1 MEEKIVPNPDVVF
14 KNYKIISQYLEKNEE
29 DKDKYIELELPTP
42 ETIQKLC
49 EPQIVKNRLNF
60 DFKKYSSFFEEDKL
74 NLDKIESLKDA
85 EKTKFLLMFLGFI
98 NSKHDIYSLYD
109 QELEVYAYEEK
120 RFIDNVPNYSIYLD
134 YCIDYLKS
142 IDKYFD
148 SIQDFETFMKILS
161 EVGINIENQEKNDLY
176 LKIKQDLFLSK
187 GKNKILILIA
197 PSNNFWI
204 KSEKSSINEQNYDKK
219 LNNYTNIFYN
229 KNFIK
234 KFMQQVVANPR
245 CHFGLISSMAYRNLK
260 ACWDA
265 LEKLDND
272 INNLCPKNIIFI
284 DQNLHSSVQDEKSKK
299 KTFFRDMAKIVE
311 YLKKSKGKNKDNEQD
326 NTGYFDEN
334 NILILESELEKM
346 TDSTRNNTIRL
357 NIFNEEYLQKDEKG
371 KKATDLDVDKFID
384 YLVKLLNDCG
394 EDIRSYIKQNT
405 FSNKI

>member
-29 DKDKYIELELPTP
+29 DKDIELELPTP

-60 DFKKYSSFFEEDKL
+60 DFKKYSSFFEGDKL

>member
-1 MEEKIVPNPDVVF
+1 MEEKIIPNPDVEL
-14 KNYKIISQYLEKNEE
+14 KNYIIISQYLEKKEE
-29 DKDKYIELELPTP
+29 DKDKDIEFELPTP
-42 ETIQKLC
+42 ETIEKLC

-60 DFKKYSSFFEEDKL
+60 DFKKYSSFFEGDKL
-74 NLDKIESLKDA
+74 NLDKIESLKDT

-109 QELEVYAYEEK
+109 QEIEVYEEK

-142 IDKYFD
+142 IDKFFD
-148 SIQDFETFMKILS
+148 SIQDFDTFMKILS

-284 DQNLHSSVQDEKSKK
+284 DQNLHNSVQDEKSKK
-299 KTFFRDMAKIVE
+299 KTFYRDMAKIVE

>member
-1 MEEKIVPNPDVVF
+1 MEEKIIPNPDVEL
-14 KNYKIISQYLEKNEE
+14 KNYIIISQYLEKNEE
-29 DKDKYIELELPTP
+29 DKDKDIEFELPTP
-42 ETIQKLC
+42 ETIEKLC

-60 DFKKYSSFFEEDKL
+60 DFKKYSSFFEGDKL
-74 NLDKIESLKDA
+74 NLDKIESLKDT

-109 QELEVYAYEEK
+109 QEIKVYEEK
-120 RFIDNVPNYSIYLD
+120 RFIDNVQNYSIYLD

-142 IDKYFD
+142 IDKCFD
-148 SIQDFETFMKILS
+148 SIQDFDTFMKILS

-284 DQNLHSSVQDEKSKK
+284 DQNLHISVQDEKSKK

-384 YLVKLLNDCG
+384 YLVKLLNDCR
-394 EDIRSYIKQNT
+394 EDIRSYIKQNP
-405 FSNKI
+405 FQN

>member
-29 DKDKYIELELPTP
+29 DKDIELELPTP

>member
-1 MEEKIVPNPDVVF
+1 MEEKIIPNPDVEL
-14 KNYKIISQYLEKNEE
+14 KNYIIISQYLEKKEE
-29 DKDKYIELELPTP
+29 DKDKDIEFELPTP
-42 ETIQKLC
+42 ETIEKLC

-98 NSKHDIYSLYD
+98 NSKNDIYSLYD
-109 QELEVYAYEEK
+109 QNIEVYEEK

-142 IDKYFD
+142 IDKCFD
-148 SIQDFETFMKILS
+148 SIQDFDTFMKILS

-234 KFMQQVVANPR
+234 KFMQQVVSNPR

-284 DQNLHSSVQDEKSKK
+284 DQNLHGSVQDEKSKK
-299 KTFFRDMAKIVE
+299 KTFYRDMGKIVE

-346 TDSTRNNTIRL
+346 MDSTRNNTIRL

>member
-29 DKDKYIELELPTP
+29 DKDIELELPTP

-60 DFKKYSSFFEEDKL
+60 DFKKYSSFFEGDKL
-74 NLDKIESLKDA
+74 NLDKIESLKDT

-120 RFIDNVPNYSIYLD
+120 RFIDNVQNYSIYLD

-142 IDKYFD
+142 IDKCFD
-148 SIQDFETFMKILS
+148 SIQDFDTFMKILS

-284 DQNLHSSVQDEKSKK
+284 DQNLHISVQDEKSKK

-346 TDSTRNNTIRL
+346 MDSTRNNTIRL

>member
-1 MEEKIVPNPDVVF
+1 MEEKIIPNPDVEL
-14 KNYKIISQYLEKNEE
+14 KNYIIISQYLEKKEE
-29 DKDKYIELELPTP
+29 DKDKDIEFELPTP
-42 ETIQKLC
+42 ETIEKLC

-60 DFKKYSSFFEEDKL
+60 DFKKYSSFFEGDKL
-74 NLDKIESLKDA
+74 NLDKIESLKDT

-98 NSKHDIYSLYD
+98 NSKNDIYSLYD
-109 QELEVYAYEEK
+109 QNIEVYEEK

-142 IDKYFD
+142 IDKCFD
-148 SIQDFETFMKILS
+148 SIQDFDTFMKILS

-311 YLKKSKGKNKDNEQD
+311 YLKKNKGKNKDNEQD

>member
-29 DKDKYIELELPTP
+29 DKDKDIELELPTP

-284 DQNLHSSVQDEKSKK
+284 DQNLHISVQDEKSKK
-299 KTFFRDMAKIVE
+299 KTFFRDMDKIVE

-346 TDSTRNNTIRL
+346 TGSTKNNTIRL

-394 EDIRSYIKQNT
+394 EDIRSYIKQNP
-405 FSNKI
+405 FQN

>member
-29 DKDKYIELELPTP
+29 DKDKDIELELPTP

-49 EPQIVKNRLNF
+49 EPKIVKNRLNF

-299 KTFFRDMAKIVE
+299 KTLFRDMAKIVE

>member
-1 MEEKIVPNPDVVF
+1 MEEKIIPNPDVEL
-14 KNYKIISQYLEKNEE
+14 KNYIIISQYLEKKEE
-29 DKDKYIELELPTP
+29 DKDKDIEFELPTP
-42 ETIQKLC
+42 ETIEKLC

-60 DFKKYSSFFEEDKL
+60 DFKKYSSFFEGDKL
-74 NLDKIESLKDA
+74 NLDKIESLKDT

-109 QELEVYAYEEK
+109 QEIEVYEEK

-142 IDKYFD
+142 IDKCFD
-148 SIQDFETFMKILS
+148 SIQDFDTFMKILS

-284 DQNLHSSVQDEKSKK
+284 DQNLHGSVQEEKSKK
-299 KTFFRDMAKIVE
+299 KTFYRDMAKIVE
-311 YLKKSKGKNKDNEQD
+311 YLKKSKGKNKDDEQD
-326 NTGYFDEN
+326 NTGYFDES

-346 TDSTRNNTIRL
+346 KDSTRNNTIRL

>member
-29 DKDKYIELELPTP
+29 DKDIELELPTP

-60 DFKKYSSFFEEDKL
+60 DFKKYSSFFEGDKL
-74 NLDKIESLKDA
+74 NLDKIESLKDT

-109 QELEVYAYEEK
+109 QEIEVYEEK
-120 RFIDNVPNYSIYLD
+120 RFIDNVQNYSIYLD

-142 IDKYFD
+142 IDKCFD
-148 SIQDFETFMKILS
+148 SIQDFDTFMKILS

-284 DQNLHSSVQDEKSKK
+284 DQNLHDSVQEEKSKK
-299 KTFFRDMAKIVE
+299 KTFYRDMAKIVE

>member
-1 MEEKIVPNPDVVF
+1 MEEKIIPNPDVEL
-14 KNYKIISQYLEKNEE
+14 KNYIIISQYLEKKEE
-29 DKDKYIELELPTP
+29 DKDKDIEFELPTP
-42 ETIQKLC
+42 ETIEKLC

-60 DFKKYSSFFEEDKL
+60 DFKKYSSFFEGDKL
-74 NLDKIESLKDA
+74 NLDKIESLKDT

-98 NSKHDIYSLYD
+98 NSKNDIYSLYD
-109 QELEVYAYEEK
+109 QNIEVYEEK
-120 RFIDNVPNYSIYLD
+120 RFIDNVQNYSIYLD

-142 IDKYFD
+142 IDKCFD
-148 SIQDFETFMKILS
+148 SIQDFDTFMKILS

-187 GKNKILILIA
+187 GNNKILILIA

-284 DQNLHSSVQDEKSKK
+284 DQNLHISVQDEKSKK

>member
-1 MEEKIVPNPDVVF
+1 MEEKIIPNPDVEL
-14 KNYKIISQYLEKNEE
+14 KNYIIISQYLEKKEE
-29 DKDKYIELELPTP
+29 DKDKDIEFELPTP
-42 ETIQKLC
+42 ETIEKLC

-60 DFKKYSSFFEEDKL
+60 DFKKYSSFFEGDKL
-74 NLDKIESLKDA
+74 NLDKIESLKDT

-98 NSKHDIYSLYD
+98 NSKNDIYSLYD
-109 QELEVYAYEEK
+109 QNIEVYEEK

-142 IDKYFD
+142 IDKFFD
-148 SIQDFETFMKILS
+148 SIQDFDTFMKILS

-299 KTFFRDMAKIVE
+299 KTFYRDMAKIVE

>member
-1 MEEKIVPNPDVVF
+1 MEEKIIPNPEVEL
-14 KNYKIISQYLEKNEE
+14 KNYIIISQYLEKKEE
-29 DKDKYIELELPTP
+29 DKDKDIEFELPTP
-42 ETIQKLC
+42 ETIEKLC

-60 DFKKYSSFFEEDKL
+60 DFKKYSSFFEGDKL
-74 NLDKIESLKDA
+74 NLDKIESLKDT

-109 QELEVYAYEEK
+109 QEIEVYEEK

-142 IDKYFD
+142 IDKCFD
-148 SIQDFETFMKILS
+148 SIQDFDTFMKILS

-284 DQNLHSSVQDEKSKK
+284 DQNLHGSVQEEKSKK
-299 KTFFRDMAKIVE
+299 KTFYRDMAKIVE
-311 YLKKSKGKNKDNEQD
+311 YLKKSKGKNKDDEQD
-326 NTGYFDEN
+326 NTGYFDES

-346 TDSTRNNTIRL
+346 KDSTRNNTIRL

>member
-311 YLKKSKGKNKDNEQD
+311 YLKKNKGKNKDNEQD

-346 TDSTRNNTIRL
+346 TGSTKNNTIRL

-394 EDIRSYIKQNT
+394 EDIRSYIKQNP
-405 FSNKI
+405 FQN

>member
-1 MEEKIVPNPDVVF
+1 MEEKIIPNPDVEL
-14 KNYKIISQYLEKNEE
+14 KNYIIISQYLEKKEE
-29 DKDKYIELELPTP
+29 DKDKDIEFELPTP
-42 ETIQKLC
+42 ETIEKLC

-60 DFKKYSSFFEEDKL
+60 DFKKYSSFFEGDKL
-74 NLDKIESLKDA
+74 NLDKIESLKDT

-109 QELEVYAYEEK
+109 QEIEVYEEK

-142 IDKYFD
+142 IDKFFD
-148 SIQDFETFMKILS
+148 SIQDFDTFMKILS

-299 KTFFRDMAKIVE
+299 KTFYRDMAKIVE

>member
-1 MEEKIVPNPDVVF
+1 MEEKIIPNPDVEL
-14 KNYKIISQYLEKNEE
+14 KNYIIISQYLEKKEE
-29 DKDKYIELELPTP
+29 DKDIEFELPTP
-42 ETIQKLC
+42 ETIEKLC

-60 DFKKYSSFFEEDKL
+60 DFKKYSSFFEGDKL
-74 NLDKIESLKDA
+74 NLDKIESLKDT

-142 IDKYFD
+142 IDKCFD
-148 SIQDFETFMKILS
+148 SIQDFDTFMKILS

-272 INNLCPKNIIFI
+272 INNLCPKNIIYI
-284 DQNLHSSVQDEKSKK
+284 DQNLHGSVQDEKSKK
-299 KTFFRDMAKIVE
+299 KTFYRDMAKIVE

-394 EDIRSYIKQNT
+394 EDIRSYIKQNP
-405 FSNKI
+405 FPN

>member
-29 DKDKYIELELPTP
+29 DKDIELELPTP

-311 YLKKSKGKNKDNEQD
+311 YLKKNKGKNKDNEQD

-346 TDSTRNNTIRL
+346 TGSTKNNTIRL

-394 EDIRSYIKQNT
+394 EDIRSYIKQNP
-405 FSNKI
+405 FQN

>member
-1 MEEKIVPNPDVVF
+1 MEEKIIPNPDVEL
-14 KNYKIISQYLEKNEE
+14 KNYIIISQYLEKKEE
-29 DKDKYIELELPTP
+29 DKDKDIEFELPTP
-42 ETIQKLC
+42 ETIEKLC

-60 DFKKYSSFFEEDKL
+60 DFKKYSSFFEGDKL
-74 NLDKIESLKDA
+74 NLDKIESLKDT

-98 NSKHDIYSLYD
+98 NSKNDIYSLYD
-109 QELEVYAYEEK
+109 QNIEVYEEK

-142 IDKYFD
+142 IDKCFD
-148 SIQDFETFMKILS
+148 SIQDFDTFMKILS

-234 KFMQQVVANPR
+234 KFMQQVVSNPR

-284 DQNLHSSVQDEKSKK
+284 DQNLHGSVQDEKSKK
-299 KTFFRDMAKIVE
+299 KTFYRDMAKIVE

-346 TDSTRNNTIRL
+346 MDSTRNNTIRL

>member
-1 MEEKIVPNPDVVF
+1 MEEKIIPNPDVEL
-14 KNYKIISQYLEKNEE
+14 KNYIIISQYLEKKEE
-29 DKDKYIELELPTP
+29 DKDIEFELPTP
-42 ETIQKLC
+42 ETIEKLC

-60 DFKKYSSFFEEDKL
+60 DFKKYSSFFEGDKL
-74 NLDKIESLKDA
+74 NLDKIESLKDT

-284 DQNLHSSVQDEKSKK
+284 DQNLHGSVQDEKSKK

-311 YLKKSKGKNKDNEQD
+311 YLKKNKGKNKDNEQD

-346 TDSTRNNTIRL
+346 TGSTKNNTIRL

-394 EDIRSYIKQNT
+394 EDIRSYIKQNP
-405 FSNKI
+405 FQN

>member
-1 MEEKIVPNPDVVF
+1 MEEKIIPNPDVEL
-14 KNYKIISQYLEKNEE
+14 KNYIIISQYLEKKEE
-29 DKDKYIELELPTP
+29 DKDKDIEFELPTP
-42 ETIQKLC
+42 ETIEKLC

-60 DFKKYSSFFEEDKL
+60 DFKKYSSFFEGDKL
-74 NLDKIESLKDA
+74 NLDKIESLKDT
-85 EKTKFLLMFLGFI
+85 EKTKILLMFLGFI

-109 QELEVYAYEEK
+109 QEIEVYEEK

-142 IDKYFD
+142 IDKCFD
-148 SIQDFETFMKILS
+148 SIQDFDTFMKILS

>member
-29 DKDKYIELELPTP
+29 DKDKDIELELPTP

-299 KTFFRDMAKIVE
+299 KTFYRDMAKIVE

-346 TDSTRNNTIRL
+346 TGSTKNNTIRL

-394 EDIRSYIKQNT
+394 EDIRSYIKQNP
-405 FSNKI
+405 FQI

>member
-1 MEEKIVPNPDVVF
+1 MEEKIIPNPDVEL
-14 KNYKIISQYLEKNEE
+14 KNYIIISQYLEKKEE
-29 DKDKYIELELPTP
+29 DKDKDIEFELPTP
-42 ETIQKLC
+42 ETIEKLC

-60 DFKKYSSFFEEDKL
+60 DFKKYSSFFEGDKL
-74 NLDKIESLKDA
+74 NLDKIESLKDT

-109 QELEVYAYEEK
+109 QEIEVYEEK
-120 RFIDNVPNYSIYLD
+120 RFIDNVQNYSIYLD

-142 IDKYFD
+142 IDKCFD
-148 SIQDFETFMKILS
+148 SIQDFDTFMKILS

-245 CHFGLISSMAYRNLK
+245 CHFGLISSMMSF
-260 ACWDA
+260 W
-265 LEKLDND
+265 LD
-272 INNLCPKNIIFI
+272 
-284 DQNLHSSVQDEKSKK
+284 
-299 KTFFRDMAKIVE
+299 
-311 YLKKSKGKNKDNEQD
+311 
-326 NTGYFDEN
+326 
-334 NILILESELEKM
+334 
-346 TDSTRNNTIRL
+346 
-357 NIFNEEYLQKDEKG
+357 
-371 KKATDLDVDKFID
+371 
-384 YLVKLLNDCG
+384 
-394 EDIRSYIKQNT
+394 
-405 FSNKI
+405 

>member
-1 MEEKIVPNPDVVF
+1 MEEKIIPNPDVEL
-14 KNYKIISQYLEKNEE
+14 KNYIIISQYLEKKEE
-29 DKDKYIELELPTP
+29 DKDKDIEFELPTP
-42 ETIQKLC
+42 ETIEKLC

-60 DFKKYSSFFEEDKL
+60 DFKKYSSFFEGDKL
-74 NLDKIESLKDA
+74 NLDKIESLKDT

-98 NSKHDIYSLYD
+98 NSKNDIYSLYD
-109 QELEVYAYEEK
+109 QNIEVYEEK

-142 IDKYFD
+142 IDKCFD
-148 SIQDFETFMKILS
+148 SIQDFDTFMKILS

>member
-1 MEEKIVPNPDVVF
+1 MEEKIIPNPDVEL
-14 KNYKIISQYLEKNEE
+14 KNYIIISQYLEKKEE
-29 DKDKYIELELPTP
+29 DKDKDIEFELPTP
-42 ETIQKLC
+42 ETIEKLC

-60 DFKKYSSFFEEDKL
+60 DFKKYSSFFEGDKL
-74 NLDKIESLKDA
+74 NLDKIESLKDT

-98 NSKHDIYSLYD
+98 NSKNDIYSLYD
-109 QELEVYAYEEK
+109 QNIEVYEEK

-142 IDKYFD
+142 IDKFFD
-148 SIQDFETFMKILS
+148 SIQDFDTFMKILS

-234 KFMQQVVANPR
+234 KFMQQVVSNPR

-284 DQNLHSSVQDEKSKK
+284 DQNLHGSVQDEKSKK
-299 KTFFRDMAKIVE
+299 KTFYRDMAKIVE

-346 TDSTRNNTIRL
+346 MDSTRNNTIRL

>member
-1 MEEKIVPNPDVVF
+1 MEEKIIPNPDVEL
-14 KNYKIISQYLEKNEE
+14 KNYIIISQYLEKKEE
-29 DKDKYIELELPTP
+29 DKDKDIEFELPTP
-42 ETIQKLC
+42 ETIEKLC

-60 DFKKYSSFFEEDKL
+60 DFKKYSSFFEGDKL
-74 NLDKIESLKDA
+74 NLDKIESLKDT

-98 NSKHDIYSLYD
+98 NSKNDIYSLYD
-109 QELEVYAYEEK
+109 QNIEVYEEK

-142 IDKYFD
+142 IDKCFD
-148 SIQDFETFMKILS
+148 SIQDFDTFMKILS

-299 KTFFRDMAKIVE
+299 KTFYRDMAKIVE

-346 TDSTRNNTIRL
+346 TGSTKNNTIRL

>member
-29 DKDKYIELELPTP
+29 DKDKDIELELPTP

-245 CHFGLISSMAYRNLK
+245 CYFGLISSMAYRNLK

-284 DQNLHSSVQDEKSKK
+284 DQNLHGSVQDEKSKK
-299 KTFFRDMAKIVE
+299 KTFYRDMAKIVE

-346 TDSTRNNTIRL
+346 MDSTRNNTIRL

-394 EDIRSYIKQNT
+394 EDIRSYIKQNP
-405 FSNKI
+405 FQN

>member
-1 MEEKIVPNPDVVF
+1 MEEKIIPNPDVEL
-14 KNYKIISQYLEKNEE
+14 KNYIIISQYLEKKEE
-29 DKDKYIELELPTP
+29 DKDKDIEFELPTP
-42 ETIQKLC
+42 ETIEKLC

-60 DFKKYSSFFEEDKL
+60 DFKKYSSFFEGDKL
-74 NLDKIESLKDA
+74 NLDKIESLKDT

-109 QELEVYAYEEK
+109 QEIEVYEEK
-120 RFIDNVPNYSIYLD
+120 RFIDNVQNYSIYLD

-142 IDKYFD
+142 IDKCFD
-148 SIQDFETFMKILS
+148 SIQDFDTFMKILS

-284 DQNLHSSVQDEKSKK
+284 DQNLHGSVQDEKSKK
-299 KTFFRDMAKIVE
+299 KTFYRDMGKIVE

-346 TDSTRNNTIRL
+346 MDSTRNNTIRL

-394 EDIRSYIKQNT
+394 EDIRSYIKQNP
-405 FSNKI
+405 FQN

>member
-1 MEEKIVPNPDVVF
+1 MEEKIEANPEVVL
-14 KNYKIISQYLEKNEE
+14 KKYTIISQYLEKGGENN
-29 DKDKYIELELPTP
+29 DKDFECELPTP
-42 ETIQKLC
+42 ETLQKLC

-60 DFKKYSSFFEEDKL
+60 DFKKYSSFFEGDKL
-74 NLDKIESLKDA
+74 HLDKVESLKDK
-85 EKTKFLLMFLGFI
+85 EKTKFLLMFIGYI
-98 NSKHDIYSLYD
+98 NSNQDIYCLYD
-109 QELEVYAYEEK
+109 QEVNAYEEK
-120 RFIDNVPNYSIYLD
+120 RFIDNVQNYSIYLD
-134 YCIDYLKS
+134 YCIDYLKLINKCFNS
-142 IDKYFD
+142 ITDL
-148 SIQDFETFMKILS
+148 ETFLKILS

-176 LKIKQDLFLSK
+176 LKIKQDLFLSN
-187 GKNKILILIA
+187 GKNKILILLA

-204 KSEKSSINEQNYDKK
+204 KSEKSSINEINYDKK

-272 INNLCPKNIIFI
+272 INGLCPKNIVYI
-284 DQNLHSSVQDEKSKK
+284 DQNLHGSIVQDEKSKK
-299 KTFFRDMAKIVE
+299 KAFYRDMNKIVE
-311 YLKKSKGKNKDNEQD
+311 YLKKNKGKNKDSEQD

-334 NILILESELEKM
+334 NILILESEKDKM
-346 TDSTRNNTIRL
+346 EDSTRNNTIFL
-357 NIFNEEYLQKDEKG
+357 NVFNEEYLQKDEKG

-394 EDIRSYIKQNT
+394 EDIRSYIKQNP
-405 FSNKI
+405 FQK